1 MSFKGIDR
9 KLVIETAIWLFVA
22 GFFYYFSFDIL
33 DTTQTYLFGATSW
46 PRAIIGGMLLVTAL
60 QFLIGYFRPAPA
72 TDTVTEEAKE
82 GGFAGNL
89 VLRLTVTLGTP
100 LLYIF
105 LLPRTG
111 FYLTTPVFIAA
122 YLYLLGERRVVP
134 LALITLFVYA
144 LVIGV
149 FTSLFFVALPV
160 GNWPGFYDFSSW
172 FITVIR

>member
-1 MSFKGIDR
+1 MGFKGIDR

-33 DTTQTYLFGATSW
+33 DTTQTYIFGAASW
-46 PRAIIGGMLLVTAL
+46 PRAIIGGMILVAVL
-60 QFLIGYFRPAPA
+60 QFLIGYFRPVPVAETA
-72 TDTVTEEAKE
+72 AEEA
-82 GGFAGNL
+82 GQSGYAGSL
-89 VLRLTVTLGTP
+89 AFRLLITLGTP

-134 LALITLFVYA
+134 LVLITLFVYA
-144 LVIGV
+144 LVTGV